1 MQSQYE
7 IVERHDLTEAEWR
20 RLAPLLP
27 PRATRGRH
35 GRDRRQ
41 VLNGILWIL
50 ATGAQW
56 RDLPERYGP
65 WQTCYRWFA
74 QWARDGTWARVH
86 HALQRTLRSEFEL
99 DWTVFC
105 LDSTQVRAL
114 KAAAGAAGTATGGK
128 NRRAGRSRARAQSRR
143 LGHQAES
150 RDRRPGPAAR
160 RRGPRGPSD

>member
-1 MQSQYE
+1 MQSKYE
-7 IVERHDLTEAEWR
+7 IVERHDLTEAEWQ
-20 RLAPLLP
+20 RLQPLLP
-27 PRATRGRH
+27 SVVRRGRRR
-35 GRDRRQ
+35 RDRRQ

-56 RDLPERYGP
+56 RDLPVRYGP

-86 HALQRTLRSEFEL
+86 QALQRTLRSELQL

-114 KAAAGAAGTATGGK
+114 RAAAGGGK
-128 NRRAGRSRARAQSRR
+128 NPPAGRAGRSRAGAQPRR
-143 LGHQAES
+143 LGDQADA
-150 RDRRPGPAAR
+150 RDRRPRAAAR
-160 RRGPRGPSD
+160 RGRARGTSE